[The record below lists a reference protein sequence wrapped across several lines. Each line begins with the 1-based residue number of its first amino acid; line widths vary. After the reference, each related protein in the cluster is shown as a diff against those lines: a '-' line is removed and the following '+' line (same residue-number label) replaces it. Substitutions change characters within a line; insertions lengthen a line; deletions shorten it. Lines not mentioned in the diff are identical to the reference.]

1 MKKLLMILAAM
12 MISLASNAQ
21 VLYKI
26 SGNGLKKPSY
36 VIGTCHVVKASFLDT
51 IPGANRVIDEVEQVC
66 GELDMRHISNQDTAL
81 AIAQMMMLPPDSVAS
96 KIMTEQEFDKLCRL
110 VNENYNIDLKKP
122 QYASLLQFY
131 PLMMMVTIPQI
142 SEMMKL
148 QKAMAEGT
156 ATETPVPIMDIFI
169 QQKAQGQNKPVIGL
183 ETYTFQ
189 VKLLTTLLDMPLHE
203 QYIKMIESFENKEEG
218 EKIVKNLIDAY
229 KSFNL
234 ASLGE
239 AMKASDGF
247 ENMANRVLDSRNE
260 NWAQKMPSIM
270 SEKSTLF
277 AVGAGHL
284 IGDKGLLNLLKKQGY
299 KVKAVK
305 K

>member
-12 MISLASNAQ
+12 IISLASNAQ

-36 VIGTCHVVKASFLDT
+36 LIGTIHVIKGSFLDT

-66 GELDMRHISNQDTAL
+66 GELDTRNITNQDTAL
-81 AIAQMMMLPPDSVAS
+81 AIAQMMMLPPDSVAT
-96 KIMTEQEFDKLCRL
+96 KILTEQEFDKLCRL
-110 VNENYNIDLKKP
+110 VNENYNINLKQP

-131 PLMMMVTIPQI
+131 PLMMMVTIPQL

-189 VKLLTTLLDMPLHE
+189 VKLLTTLIEMPIRE
-203 QYIKMIESFENKEEG
+203 QYLGMIESFEKKDEG
-218 EKIVKNLIDAY
+218 EKVIKSIIDAY
-229 KSFNL
+229 KTFNL
-234 ASLGE
+234 DRISE
-239 AMKASDGF
+239 AIQSADGF
-247 ENMANRVLDSRNE
+247 ENIANRVLDSRNE

-270 SEKSTLF
+270 AEKSTLF

-284 IGDKGLLNLLKKQGY
+284 VGDKGILQLLKKQGY
-299 KVKAVK
+299 KVKAEK